1 MKIRN
6 EFTRSVFTVAV
17 SALAFA
23 AAAIASEPTYNPANS
38 AVVSGAITAVSEVPA
53 GQPLEGVHVTVQ
65 TKTGNVQV
73 YLAPRN
79 FLSFLKTNFAVG
91 DYIEVTGSHVR
102 SGDTDVVL
110 AREFNAG
117 HVSVVLRDP
126 LGAEVWKNWGST
138 ALLKAS

>member
-6 EFTRSVFTVAV
+6 AFTRSVFTVAV
-17 SALAFA
+17 SALALA
-23 AAAIASEPTYNPANS
+23 AVAIASEPTYNPANT

-79 FLSFLKTNFAVG
+79 FLSFLNTNFAVG
-91 DYIEVTGSHVR
+91 DYIDVTGSHVR
-102 SGDTDVVL
+102 SGETDVVL
-110 AREFNAG
+110 AREVDAG

-126 LGAEVWKNWGST
+126 WGAAVWKNWGT
-138 ALLKAS
+138 RTNLKNT